1 MYLWYSLLKAG
12 AFLHSQ
18 TEFPEGFQ
26 ADGKAPEI
34 ILGGSSS
41 TGKSTDDGSASSRSR
56 SVNDKKKPAKNETSE
71 MEEFSAKIDQ
81 LNDTIILSTRLD
93 SFNDNRHEIESDL
106 KELYKEKN
114 SLIEKLNKAKLDV
127 QHEQNKPEKA
137 ILQEMVDYYKEQ
149 LDVLDKSQKEKKA
162 DLEKLKQK
170 MNLIE
175 NKIFTVAEK
184 TPKQSGNSSKLGASR
199 RVVPPPSS
207 ILVSTTED
215 NQGVGG
221 SKNFETPTISSSQL
235 PGYIEEHNRKR
246 KRTEEE
252 QKEKDKNKQ
261 VCEESIDLLGQET
274 ETETEEDDDDDDDAE
289 LFKKIF

>member
-170 MNLIE
+170 INLIE
-175 NKIFTVAEK
+175 NKIFTVPKK
-184 TPKQSGNSSKLGASR
+184 TPKRSGNSAKSGASHH
-199 RVVPPPSS
+199 VAPPSS

-215 NQGVGG
+215 NQVVGG
-221 SKNFETPTISSSQL
+221 SKNFEMPTISSSQL
-235 PGYIEEHNRKR
+235 PGYIEECNRKR
-246 KRTEEE
+246 KRMEDE
-252 QKEKDKNKQ
+252 QKEKDKNQQ
-261 VCEESIDLLGQET
+261 VCDRKRKRMMMMMMMTMLN
-274 ETETEEDDDDDDDAE
+274 
-289 LFKKIF
+289 